1 MEITDVKIFSANKKG
16 GKLAYANVVLNNE
29 FIIKR
34 ITLVENKGKRFI
46 GMPSIRSVNGQ
57 KVSFRDI
64 CHPLNN
70 EFREKITEAV
80 FEAYDEFEKELEAE
94 D

>member
-1 MEITDVKIFSANKKG
+1 
-16 GKLAYANVVLNNE
+16 
-29 FIIKR
+29 
-34 ITLVENKGKRFI
+34 
-46 GMPSIRSVNGQ
+46 MPSIRSVNGQ

-80 FEAYDEFEKELEAE
+80 FEAYDEFEKELEDE

>member
-34 ITLVENKGKRFI
+34 I
-46 GMPSIRSVNGQ
+46 
-57 KVSFRDI
+57 RDI

-70 EFREKITEAV
+70 ELREKITEAI
-80 FEAYDEFEKELEAE
+80 FEAYDEFEKELEDE